1 MFILDDVL
9 VLGGVGLVVLL
20 VVGARAVRRRRLN
33 KKLAKDKQFRDRVS
47 TALDE
52 ADVEWIKADVG
63 AVDYHKKPPVSP
75 GLPIPSPEYTP
86 SQPIDIPVNIPVHRV
101 SASVPNGSPP
111 RPRKSKRK
119 RARSTNQNT

>member
-33 KKLAKDKQFRDRVS
+33 KKLEKDKQFRNRVS

-63 AVDYHKKPPVSP
+63 AVDYHKKPTVSP
-75 GLPIPSPEYTP
+75 AVPSPTYTP
-86 SQPIDIPVNIPVHRV
+86 SEPIDIPVNIPVHRV
-101 SASVPNGSPP
+101 CASVPNGSPP

-119 RARSTNQNT
+119 RARSGNTNL